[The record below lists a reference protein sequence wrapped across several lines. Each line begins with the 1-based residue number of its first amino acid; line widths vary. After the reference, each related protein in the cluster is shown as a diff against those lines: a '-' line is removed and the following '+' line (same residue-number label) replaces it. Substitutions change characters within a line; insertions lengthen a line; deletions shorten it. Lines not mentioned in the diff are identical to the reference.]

1 MELNGFIYEKS
12 HGVGR
17 VRFNRSESR
26 NALDLSMREE
36 LQWIISDLKKDL
48 DIRVV
53 AISAEGKSFCAG
65 GDIKTMGGKEGMISG
80 KERVMRICNMIHDLA
95 YLEKPVIAAVN
106 GAATGAGLS
115 IVLCCDLVIAS
126 DSARFGA
133 PFTRI
138 GLVPDTGTTYF
149 LPRVVGLAKAR
160 EMIMTGDLIDAEE
173 ALRVG
178 LITRIVPH
186 ELLEEEFE
194 KVVSS
199 FSTRAYKALGM
210 AKINML
216 RGLDTD
222 LRSANMFETY
232 SNAMLFHSEDHKEGI
247 NAFID
252 KREPVFVGK

>member
-1 MELNGFIYEKS
+1 MKGFIYEKTD
-12 HGVGR
+12 GVAR
-17 VRFNRSESR
+17 VRFNRPESR

-36 LQWIISDLKKDL
+36 LGWIISNLKKDPE
-48 DIRVV
+48 IRVV

-65 GDIKTMGGKEGMISG
+65 GDIKTMGGKEQMVGG
-80 KERVMRICNMIHDLA
+80 KERVMRICDMIYDLA
-95 YLEKPVIAAVN
+95 YLEKPVVAAVN

-115 IVLCCDLVIAS
+115 IALCCDLVIAS
-126 DSARFGA
+126 DRAKFGA

-160 EMIMTGDLIDAEE
+160 EMILTGNLIDAQE

-186 ELLEEEFE
+186 ENLVDEFD
-194 KVVSS
+194 KVVSK

-216 RGLDTD
+216 RALDAD
-222 LRSANMFETY
+222 LRAANLFETY
-232 SNAMLFHSEDHKEGI
+232 SNGLLFHSKDHKEGI
-247 NAFID
+247 NAFVD
-252 KREPVFVGK
+252 KRDPVFEGK